1 MESHCNPRHN
11 AALASAPIL
20 IVVALAALALAACGP
35 TYPECDN
42 DEHCA
47 SHNQHCLDNLCR
59 DCRVDAHCN
68 AVDPCMECGSGYTCE
83 RRQGCCKTDLD
94 CPEGR
99 CWKTGSA
106 MTGTC
111 GGNCQ
116 EASHCPPGQRCSGGN
131 CVPDVAC
138 AGDGDCP
145 SGQKCKGGTCV
156 TSSCEVVPIQFD
168 FNEFTIRLDQESTI
182 NANASC
188 LTELATHHSV
198 EGHCDDRGSD
208 EYNLALGQRRA
219 AAVAR
224 QYKSLGVPASQI
236 STLSYGEEQPA
247 CTDSSESCWSQN
259 RRVETVPR

>member
-1 MESHCNPRHN
+1 MESHCNPRRRVALT
-11 AALASAPIL
+11 AAAI
-20 IVVALAALALAACGP
+20 LAALALAACGP

-47 SHNQHCLDNLCR
+47 SHNQHCVDNLCR

-94 CPEGR
+94 CPGGR
-99 CWKTGSA
+99 CWKTGAA

-111 GGNCQ
+111 GGQCQ
-116 EASHCPPGQRCSGGN
+116 GDDHCPAGQRCSGGN
-131 CVPDVAC
+131 CVPDAAC
-138 AGDGDCP
+138 SGDGDCP
-145 SGQKCKGGTCV
+145 AGQRCEGGNCV
-156 TSSCEVVPIQFD
+156 TGACEIVPVRFD

-182 NANASC
+182 NGNAKC
-188 LTELATHHSV
+188 LVQRATRHSV
-198 EGHCDDRGSD
+198 EGHCDERGSD

-224 QYKSLGVPASQI
+224 QYKELGVASSQI
-236 STLSYGEEQPA
+236 STLSYGEERPT
-247 CTDSSESCWSQN
+247 CTESTEACWSKN
-259 RRVETVPR
+259 RRVETVPQ